1 MSSPSSSSPFPLS
14 DSTIPEIRP
23 GDGRITVEFDPYRGH
38 TFTHLSC
45 TYPLKLL
52 SPRSKE
58 DSVAIVYVLSY
69 GGGLVGG
76 DEVDLDIAVREGA
89 SLMLLSQVRSP
100 SHLWCR
106 RTLVLIFSVGFHQ
119 SVQGQVHE
127 PLSHSNANSPTSL
140 NLTHLNVIESSDLS
154 THDCADLKR
163 RYILPPSRPR
173 NLLQTRF
180 VQPTPNIPSRRR
192 RVTRNSRLFYFGTKV
207 SRRGMG
213 ILEVL
218 QRQ

>member
-1 MSSPSSSSPFPLS
+1 MLSHPTMASPSSNSA
-14 DSTIPEIRP
+14 IPRIRP
-23 GDGRITVEFDPYRGH
+23 GDGRIIVEFDLHRGH
-38 TFTHLSC
+38 TFVQLSC

-76 DEVDLDIAVREGA
+76 DEVELEVEVKEAA

-100 SHLWCR
+100 SHPTHSHLFY
-106 RTLVLIFSVGFHQ
+106 LFVSLGFHQ
-119 SVQGQVHE
+119 SVQGQVHN
-127 PLSHSNANSPTSL
+127 PLSHSKTSGPA
-140 NLTHLNVIESSDLS
+140 HLRITGSGDLS
-154 THDCADLKR
+154 TYDRTSLKR
-163 RYILPPSRPR
+163 RYILPPPRPR
-173 NLLQTRF
+173 NLLQTRL
-180 VQPTPNIPSRRR
+180 VQPTPDFPSRRWR
-192 RVTRNSRLFYFGTKV
+192 ITHNSRLFHLGAKV

-213 ILEVL
+213 ILEIL